1 MEKTFSEFKKRRLN
15 KIDLSKKGNVD
26 EDIVHLVD
34 LLNTCEQYFT
44 TSSCSGRIT
53 VIDGAPESCVVQKRN
68 LVLLFVSHK
77 ECKFDDVMSALV
89 SSCGNAVL
97 KFEPFIL
104 HLQCRTLGDAQ
115 LMAIRSTH
123 SLEVPLSHQ
132 GKLLVSH
139 EYLEF
144 LIGIANQKMGDNL
157 RRIQRFYQTLKTT
170 VISKDHQKLPSKEE
184 MRVTK
189 NNKSIVSEQR
199 QKLRGIINDCHTDGG
214 SSIIEMDEELH
225 LAKWLNDV
233 V

>member
-115 LMAIRSTH
+115 LM
-123 SLEVPLSHQ
+123 LSAAVQ
-132 GKLLVSH
+132 SGFRNSGLILSKAGKIIVVYW
-139 EYLEF
+139 E
-144 LIGIANQKMGDNL
+144 
-157 RRIQRFYQTLKTT
+157 
-170 VISKDHQKLPSKEE
+170 
-184 MRVTK
+184 
-189 NNKSIVSEQR
+189 SI
-199 QKLRGIINDCHTDGG
+199 
-214 SSIIEMDEELH
+214 
-225 LAKWLNDV
+225 
-233 V
+233 